1 MINHN
6 KLHNIILG
14 LALVCATTTAYS
26 TDVGKGYI
34 SGYIGSTNIE
44 DDGFDDSDTSFRIGG
59 GYKFNKNFALEGYYI
74 DYGTTSDSGFTADAD
89 GLQVQGVGLLPVSK
103 NVDIYG
109 KLGLVMWDAEL
120 CLSGFGCMN
129 DDGNDFVFGFG
140 GSFAL
145 SKQVDLRAEYEIAD
159 FDGTDV
165 TTLMVGVNFAF

>member
-1 MINHN
+1 MINHK

-14 LALVCATTTAYS
+14 LALAGATTTAYS

-34 SGYIGSTNIE
+34 SGFIGNTNVE
-44 DDGFDDSDTSFRIGG
+44 DNGFDDSDTSFRIGG

-74 DYGTTSDSGFTADAD
+74 DYGTTSDGGFSADSD

-109 KLGLVMWDAEL
+109 KLGLVMWNADL
-120 CLSGFGCMN
+120 CSVFGCRS
-129 DDGNDFVFGFG
+129 DDGNDIVFGFG
-140 GSFAL
+140 GNFAL
-145 SKQVDLRAEYEIAD
+145 NNKVDLRAEYEIAD

-165 TTLMVGVNFAF
+165 TTLMFGANFAF